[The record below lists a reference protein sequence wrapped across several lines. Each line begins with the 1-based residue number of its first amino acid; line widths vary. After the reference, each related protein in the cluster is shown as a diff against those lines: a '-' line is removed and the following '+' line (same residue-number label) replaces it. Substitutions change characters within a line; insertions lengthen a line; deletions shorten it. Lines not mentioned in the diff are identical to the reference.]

1 MNQYK
6 VFCNGKTFLES
17 ATSTELYDTFGISPL
32 KAKNMANEHRPE
44 NIEIRLEKIG
54 EVKKPKKLSMTA
66 RFCDRF
72 GKEAYAQWVEMNK
85 RYGSKVN
92 YEQ

>member
-6 VFCNGKTFLES
+6 VFVNGKTFLET
-17 ATSTELYDTFGISPL
+17 ATSAELNDTFGISPL

-54 EVKKPKKLSMTA
+54 
-66 RFCDRF
+66 
-72 GKEAYAQWVEMNK
+72 
-85 RYGSKVN
+85 
-92 YEQ
+92 

>member
-6 VFCNGKTFLES
+6 VFVNGKTFLES
-17 ATSTELYDTFGISPL
+17 VTSAELNDTFGISPL

-54 EVKKPKKLSMTA
+54 EVEKPLKLSMAT
-66 RFCDRF
+66 RFIQRF

-85 RYGSKVN
+85 RYGGKVN
-92 YEQ
+92 V

>member
-6 VFCNGKTFLES
+6 VFVNGKTFMEC
-17 ATSTELYDTFGISPL
+17 ATSEELTETFGISPL
-32 KAKNMANEHRPE
+32 KAKHMSDEHKPE
-44 NIEIRLEKIG
+44 NVEIRLEKIG

-72 GKEAYAQWVEMNK
+72 GKEAYEQWVEMNK

-92 YEQ
+92 V

>member
-6 VFCNGKTFLES
+6 VFVNGKTFLEA
-17 ATSTELYDTFGISPL
+17 ATSSEVYETFGIAPL

-54 EVKKPKKLSMTA
+54 EVEKPLKLSMAT
-66 RFCDRF
+66 RFIQRF
-72 GKEAYAQWVEMNK
+72 GKEAYAEWVEMNK
-85 RYGSKVN
+85 RYGDKVN
-92 YEQ
+92 V